1 MGEGPFKAKSQI
13 QIPVKKNTD
22 EFSYKIFKHAGKT
35 IQEKLKTKCKLG
47 ESILSIYHNISTT

>member
-22 EFSYKIFKHAGKT
+22 EFHCIKVKALVAGGWGR
-35 IQEKLKTKCKLG
+35 IP
-47 ESILSIYHNISTT
+47 